1 MRMLSP
7 FFVLS
12 ILVMMSLS
20 PLALNSEL
28 DERGIESD
36 VGTKSLIDFEVTS
49 IEIGNQTRDA
59 NQWTQPDGSIMEY
72 VMRDE
77 TIQINVTF
85 TQAGSSGQPATAEG
99 YLQIWHPIGFI
110 IAEYNVSMLLSGFQS
125 LKASF
130 VWTPSSAH
138 SALDENG
145 YLVGGI
151 LLRGIIDGG
160 LADDTESNN
169 ELNRYVPVAMWN
181 DPMENGFCGDVDG
194 DNVID
199 CTNQLQANVPTWVG
213 AGYDSSGQL
222 SSDPDSYGHWRMENS
237 SSVDGENHWRVS
249 RPGATY
255 ASNRHDN
262 LWWGWFTPFDNC
274 NEPGHGLG
282 LGTLDSAVS
291 ANYGNNFCKIRLK
304 GFDFLTIQL
313 VTNAWGEMGAG
324 DQIRLEANS
333 GVTSEF
339 FDYSSQ
345 QLSTDGEWSQ
355 LVWNMTD
362 VH

>member
-1 MRMLSP
+1 MLSP
-7 FFVLS
+7 IFVLS
-12 ILVMMSLS
+12 IMLLMSLS
-20 PLALNSEL
+20 PLAMNSNL
-28 DERGIESD
+28 DESSVESA
-36 VGTKSLIDFEVTS
+36 VGPKSLIDFEITS

-59 NQWTQPDGSIMEY
+59 SEWTQPDGSIVEY

-77 TIQINVTF
+77 TIQINVTY
-85 TQAGSSGQPATAEG
+85 TQAGSSGQPASAEG

-151 LLRGIIDGG
+151 ILRGIVDGG

-169 ELNRYVPVAMWN
+169 ELDRYVPVAMWN

-194 DNVID
+194 DSIID

-213 AGYDSSGQL
+213 AGYDSAGQL
-222 SSDPDSYGHWRMENS
+222 SNDPDSYGHWRMDDSLSAE
-237 SSVDGENHWRVS
+237 GENHWRVS
-249 RPGATY
+249 RPGANY
-255 ASNRHDN
+255 ASNRHDK

-274 NEPGHGLG
+274 NEPGHGLVM
-282 LGTLDSAVS
+282 AVLIPQS
-291 ANYGNNFCKIRLK
+291 VLIMEITFVKSVLK
-304 GFDFLTIQL
+304 VLI
-313 VTNAWGEMGAG
+313 
-324 DQIRLEANS
+324 S
-333 GVTSEF
+333 
-339 FDYSSQ
+339 
-345 QLSTDGEWSQ
+345 
-355 LVWNMTD
+355 
-362 VH
+362 